1 MGKAMTILRVI
12 RNSLSLINRKDH
24 LGLALL
30 TLVQMSM
37 GLLDLAGVFLIGFV
51 GVLSVSVVGGVA
63 LPSQVQEIRNRP
75 LLDSLSDTELVVW
88 ILGFAAVMLIAK
100 SFVSLLLA
108 RRTLRFLAAR
118 QARMSSQLAS
128 QFLSSPLLDIEARSS
143 QDSAFVITMGT
154 QAAIVGV
161 LGAASTALADVSLL
175 LLLGV
180 ALTLVDPIVTLFAV
194 LYFGLIALALQR
206 GLSRWATSLGEISA
220 NVDIASYTAI
230 QEAIRCYR
238 EISVMHRRGAYINR
252 IQKLRWASARAGADQ
267 QFVGVVPK
275 YVFEIG
281 LVVGAVGLALAQF
294 QMSDLATAVGILALF
309 IAAASRVMPALLRLQ
324 VAALSIRG
332 SSAAAGKAYQL
343 ATDLATATQTIG
355 KVPPK
360 NLWFGT
366 RRKREFRP
374 TVEVIDVSFS
384 YPGTENLALRN
395 VSFSASAGM
404 SVALVGA
411 TGAGKSTLADLI
423 LGVIHAQEGKVLLG
437 GVEASEASAQFPGQL
452 SYVPQEVAL
461 VQGNIRDNVA
471 LGLPRD
477 SFSDQEVWDALEM
490 AELDAFLRDD
500 RDGLETIIGEN
511 GMRLSGGQRQRLGL
525 ARALLSE
532 PQFLVLDEATSALDA
547 ETEASISDTIGSLK
561 GSMTVITVAHRLA
574 TIQNSDLVILLQR
587 GELASAGSFDDARSA
602 SAAFN
607 RQAVLLGL

>member
-309 IAAASRVMPALLRLQ
+309 IAAASRVMPALL
-324 VAALSIRG
+324 
-332 SSAAAGKAYQL
+332 
-343 ATDLATATQTIG
+343 
-355 KVPPK
+355 
-360 NLWFGT
+360 
-366 RRKREFRP
+366 
-374 TVEVIDVSFS
+374 
-384 YPGTENLALRN
+384 
-395 VSFSASAGM
+395 
-404 SVALVGA
+404 
-411 TGAGKSTLADLI
+411 
-423 LGVIHAQEGKVLLG
+423 
-437 GVEASEASAQFPGQL
+437 
-452 SYVPQEVAL
+452 
-461 VQGNIRDNVA
+461 
-471 LGLPRD
+471 
-477 SFSDQEVWDALEM
+477 
-490 AELDAFLRDD
+490 
-500 RDGLETIIGEN
+500 
-511 GMRLSGGQRQRLGL
+511 
-525 ARALLSE
+525 
-532 PQFLVLDEATSALDA
+532 
-547 ETEASISDTIGSLK
+547 
-561 GSMTVITVAHRLA
+561 
-574 TIQNSDLVILLQR
+574 
-587 GELASAGSFDDARSA
+587 
-602 SAAFN
+602 
-607 RQAVLLGL
+607 